1 MDDLLLA
8 TKKVWEQAAK
18 GKIPLAVAALIT
30 NVAFA
35 RFEGVEQQLKF
46 TCGSSDPGVLRTK
59 LVKGQASLIRL
70 KALDDVV
77 DSPAIMA
84 IESLQQSWHLLLHL
98 KNNVRPTGL
107 EIEPGA
113 RKTSSIALR
122 IGPNSAEADE
132 KCLDMI
138 LLNIKQHVLTK
149 SVPTD
154 IVRDGSPLYA
164 EIGYFLT
171 HKENDV
177 NGLRC
182 TFGLRMLL
190 DAYKSFMM
198 ACQGTGHHPSCRL
211 QALKLA
217 QEALPCI
224 GAVLGDPSMPCRCP
238 QTLAFHLGNL
248 EKDFKEFL
256 QEKCF
261 DLYFQSPW
269 ISGSHILEM
278 HETLFYYGL
287 RLFSYR
293 NYVGSVVHI
302 YHVLRE
308 IIGFRSVPLLEQL
321 RDTFSD
327 ILFPGG
333 RPSRNFKACCL
344 RYMGGRLRFRA
355 NAPDHK
361 SGSHH
366 MVIPAHTARTT
377 AGFGLRKEANDSRF
391 AYCKVSMFYNIKE
404 KGYHVDE
411 SLWSRTHA
419 LAKPSVGGKD
429 RKGHAC
435 AHGHPNQEPTSNS
448 CLYQL
453 SQLQK
458 AVLADCAGPF
468 PIAKINF
475 FQVYMSCTQIV
486 SIISD
491 KTHDGEERGPNC
503 LCFLDVMVQ
512 AADRYRANEHKMQPF
527 GCKELVTTCKEAISA
542 VLGDRS
548 LDDFLWKIF

>member
-8 TKKVWEQAAK
+8 TKKVWEQAAN
-18 GKIPLAVAALIT
+18 GEIPLAVAALIT
-30 NVAFA
+30 NVVFA
-35 RFEGVEQQLKF
+35 RFEGVEQQLKL
-46 TCGSSDPGVLRTK
+46 TCGSSDPGVLRAK
-59 LVKGQASLIRL
+59 LIEGQASLIRL
-70 KALDDVV
+70 KALDRVV

-84 IESLQQSWHLLLHL
+84 IESLQQSWQLLLQL
-98 KNNVRPTGL
+98 KNNVLPVGL
-107 EIEPGA
+107 ETETGT
-113 RKTSSIALR
+113 RKPSNITMR

-132 KCLDMI
+132 KCLNLI
-138 LLNIKQHVLTK
+138 LFNIKQHVHARN
-149 SVPTD
+149 VPTD
-154 IVRDGSPLYA
+154 VVRAGSPLYA
-164 EIGYFLT
+164 EVGYFLT
-171 HKENDV
+171 HEENDV

-190 DAYKSFMM
+190 DAYKSFML
-198 ACQGTGHHPSCRL
+198 ACQGAGTYPSCRL

-224 GAVLGDPSMPCRCP
+224 DAVLGDSSMPCRCP
-238 QTLAFHLGNL
+238 QTLAFHLANL
-248 EKDFKEFL
+248 EQDFKAFL

-269 ISGSHILEM
+269 VSGSHLLEM

-302 YHVLRE
+302 YHILRE
-308 IIGFRSVPLLEQL
+308 VIGFRSVPLLEQL
-321 RDTFSD
+321 RDTFND
-327 ILFPGG
+327 VLFPGG

-344 RYMGGRLRFRA
+344 RYMGGRLRFRSHT
-355 NAPDHK
+355 PDHK

-366 MVIPAHTARTT
+366 IAIPAHTAKST

-391 AYCKVSMFYNIKE
+391 AYCKVSMFYHIKE
-404 KGYHVDE
+404 KGYHVNE
-411 SLWSRTHA
+411 SLWSRTNA
-419 LAKPSVGGKD
+419 LANLSVIGKD
-429 RKGHAC
+429 RKTRSC
-435 AHGHPNQEPTSNS
+435 THGHLKQEPASTS

-453 SQLQK
+453 SQLQR
-458 AVLADCAGPF
+458 AVLTDFAGPF
-468 PIAKINF
+468 PIPKINF
-475 FQVYMSCTQIV
+475 FQIYMSCVQIV

-491 KTHDGEERGPNC
+491 KTHDGGEIGRNC

-512 AADRYRANEHKMQPF
+512 SADRYKANEHRLQPF
-527 GCKELVTTCKEAISA
+527 GCKELVDTCKEAINE